1 MNFACFSGFCSY
13 NQRHCLYLTK
23 RSYLPR
29 LCLMLFV
36 IYILQTLRLLLLLLL
51 MMMMM
56 MMIDDD
62 GYCFLCSLCLTNRA
76 LMLLVWCQEGHPVC
90 KTYHCS
96 KKKPTYFL
104 RETCR
109 GPSHIHVGMENRSVK
124 EKLSSSRTDSKTL
137 HREREG

>member
-1 MNFACFSGFCSY
+1 MSLLDEEKLFAQVMSY
-13 NQRHCLYLTK
+13 
-23 RSYLPR
+23 
-29 LCLMLFV
+29 V
-36 IYILQTLRLLLLLLL
+36 ICHLHSTDTETAAAAAAAAT
-51 MMMMM
+51 
-56 MMIDDD
+56 DDD
-62 GYCFLCSLCLTNRA
+62 DDDDDGGYCFLCSLCLTNRA

-96 KKKPTYFL
+96 KKKTTYFL